1 MTGMLASVAN
11 LDEALQIASAHID
24 IIDLKAP
31 AAGALGA
38 LKISEVKTIKQ
49 RLGHQHVV
57 SATIGDLP
65 MEPDV
70 VRTAVRNMLTTGV
83 DYVKIG
89 FFPGGDRRAC
99 LRSLSKITHT
109 GAQLIAVLF
118 ADNEPEH
125 QWIRAIADAG
135 FAGVML
141 DTMRKSNGALTQ
153 ICRLKKL
160 AQFVDEANRH
170 GLITGLAGS
179 LRVEDVPT
187 LLKLNPDYLGFRGAL
202 CQNQHRTDQIDAAAV
217 QLVRSRIPVA
227 KYRLF
232 G

>member
-11 LDEALQIASAHID
+11 LDEALQVASAHID

-49 RLGHQHVV
+49 RLGHQNVV

-65 MEPDV
+65 LDPNV
-70 VRTAVRNMLTTGV
+70 VPTAVRDMLTTGV

-89 FFPGGDRRAC
+89 FFPGGDWQAC
-99 LRSLSKITHT
+99 LHNLIELTQT
-109 GAQLIAVLF
+109 GAQLIGVFF
-118 ADNEPEH
+118 ADHELEL
-125 QWIRAIADAG
+125 QWIKPIADAG

-141 DTMRKSNGALTQ
+141 DTMHKSNGALTQ
-153 ICRLKKL
+153 VCTLKQL
-160 AQFVDEANRH
+160 AQFVDEANRF
-170 GLITGLAGS
+170 GLIVGLAGS
-179 LRVEDVPT
+179 LRIEDVPM
-187 LLKLNPDYLGFRGAL
+187 LLDLNPDYLGFRGAL
-202 CQNQHRTDQIDAAAV
+202 CHNQHRTDQIDAAAV
-217 QLVRSRIPVA
+217 RSVRSSIPIA
-227 KYRLF
+227 EYHQF